1 MKSKYLHLTKDTIF
15 RLRGSKRFLQRNC
28 SYEFLLSKLPI
39 YFSFIYL
46 IKGISCFISSNLK
59 YMWITFHIFKV
70 ETCLQMLSLWRKT
83 KTKIFF
89 SQKFEYWSLLCK
101 KPLNSFLQS
110 PFSSCTTR
118 KETKSTRIFKNRKKK
133 RKEKKI
139 HQGHNP
145 CCVHIITK
153 IRLFNPKNCSLQ
165 ILDFIKMNKGTQKSV
180 LVYQHS

>member
-1 MKSKYLHLTKDTIF
+1 MKCKYLHLTKDTIF

-28 SYEFLLSKLPI
+28 SYEFLFSKLPI

-46 IKGISCFISSNLK
+46 FMGISCFISSNLK

-70 ETCLQMLSLWRKT
+70 ETCLQMLSLWREKKQKKT
-83 KTKIFF
+83 KKTFF

-118 KETKSTRIFKNRKKK
+118 KESKSTRMFKKK
-133 RKEKKI
+133 KKENSP
-139 HQGHNP
+139 G
-145 CCVHIITK
+145 
-153 IRLFNPKNCSLQ
+153 S
-165 ILDFIKMNKGTQKSV
+165 
-180 LVYQHS
+180 

>member
-1 MKSKYLHLTKDTIF
+1 MNSFFQNYQFIFHL
-15 RLRGSKRFLQRNC
+15 
-28 SYEFLLSKLPI
+28 
-39 YFSFIYL
+39 FIYL
-46 IKGISCFISSNLK
+46 FKGISCFISSNLK

-133 RKEKKI
+133 EKKRKFTRAI
-139 HQGHNP
+139 TRAAFTLLRKYDFSTQRIAP
-145 CCVHIITK
+145 C
-153 IRLFNPKNCSLQ
+153 RF
-165 ILDFIKMNKGTQKSV
+165 
-180 LVYQHS
+180 